1 LQRSE
6 HVTRFKVTYGAP
18 LRRYVNK
25 HGLQEKLQSI
35 ISLLG
40 EDAQEVLDWAE
51 AEARRRKSEGQDG
64 GESVTGR
71 VVFNLIAEE
80 AAVRLVRYNQSRGR
94 LTTKSQVSQLTGR
107 KGEMPVLYQ
116 EAGVRHPQEARN
128 LRHNI
133 FHQSF
138 LALVSHLF
146 PGISTSVPTTGEGL
160 TPDLIIT
167 HHDPDWTL
175 CVEYKGYRS
184 VALLSESEVLKAM
197 RYQEAYGSAWL
208 VTTTMKTVRSLYGA
222 QLSSEELVERGI
234 ARLERIAK
242 KKPFTDEQREI
253 RGISKKGIKQLEKV
267 RGINLR
273 CRVVSADEMIE
284 SCHLAKP
291 LKALA
296 ITTGLELADMLEKA
310 GLSEQATQVRRI
322 MKVPTNLLYSD
333 SVTSLRLTS

>member
-1 LQRSE
+1 M
-6 HVTRFKVTYGAP
+6 TRFKVTYGVP

-40 EDAQEVLDWAE
+40 EDAQEVVDWAE
-51 AEARRRKSEGQDG
+51 AEARRRKSEDQDG
-64 GESVTGR
+64 RESVTCR

-138 LALVSHLF
+138 LALVSYLF
-146 PGISTSVPTTGEGL
+146 PGVSTSVPTTGEGL